1 MIILKT
7 PTKNNDKIITDYSE
21 ELFKG
26 VPVKSVKINNKKYI
40 VIKELEDHYGKGFSR
55 VLKGKTTI
63 RKIRFGSSTQS
74 RRIVNISDLRGIF
87 SKIVFVQPVKKKQ
100 EPVRQQK
107 IGQPIPV
114 EVQKAVVVKTESS
127 QLGQPI
133 SVEVQKAVVVK
144 TESSQLGLFDAPQ
157 PEQRLSVI
165 DRFTQ
170 VSQMRKDISRVCF
183 DMARDAINANGQ
195 QKSSSYNKL
204 KENYY
209 VKAYSHIFSEF
220 RKILDAKLVSQGKS
234 LESEGLQRQKNYLDV
249 LDEKGYLDVFHSFVM
264 SNYSKN
270 YSKQLH

>member
-127 QLGQPI
+127 QLG
-133 SVEVQKAVVVK
+133 
-144 TESSQLGLFDAPQ
+144 LFDAPQ

-204 KENYY
+204 KENYHA
-209 VKAYSHIFSEF
+209 KAYSHIFSEF

-234 LESEGLQRQKNYLDV
+234 LESEGLQRQKNYLAV